1 MKYFL
6 TAICLITS
14 TVAFTQNTENEPK
27 YRRSSLYSLMIN
39 HTDQKFASEIR
50 NSFLNIPIPDKYNDH
65 DLSVKVVDINTKLKN
80 ASSNKENEAITAF
93 LNDNQIASRMVAKWF
108 NRDKYTG
115 ACDMELVKERGLYNA
130 NEFDKQMAARSA
142 RGTSML
148 QDAGEDLIGNTFVLV
163 NDISYVDKAKKGMIF
178 GGIIKALGSVAQ
190 AYTGVNVSSAT
201 NLIGDIAESI
211 RGFSVKINTFL
222 YKLSWNDEIANNFYE
237 TQYTDSIDTDKAQ
250 NFESNRGNYQLVY
263 VGKVESSG
271 STTSWLGVKLDT
283 PANMV
288 RKACQRAIDENIV
301 DLQTQFEEF
310 RTKTPLLSIDPLTA
324 DIGMKEGVSK
334 KSHFEVLDRVE
345 QQDGTYKYVKV
356 AEIEPVEDLI
366 WDNRYMAVEEGAKGA
381 NLGKTTFKKI
391 KGGDIF
397 PGMLIRETK

>member
-142 RGTSML
+142 RGISML

-271 STTSWLGVKLDT
+271 STTSWLGVKLET
-283 PANMV
+283 PENMV

>member
-14 TVAFTQNTENEPK
+14 TVAFAQNTENEPK

-80 ASSNKENEAITAF
+80 ASSNKENEAITTF
-93 LNDNQIASRMVAKWF
+93 LNDNQIAGRMVAKWF

-130 NEFDKQMAARSA
+130 NEFDKQIAARSA
-142 RGTSML
+142 RGISML

-178 GGIIKALGSVAQ
+178 GGIIKAIGTVAQ

-237 TQYTDSIDTDKAQ
+237 TQYTDSADTGKAQ

-310 RTKTPLLSIDPLTA
+310 RTKTPLLSIEPLTA
-324 DIGMKEGVSK
+324 DIGMKEGVSI
-334 KSHFEVLDRVE
+334 KSRFEVLDRVE
-345 QQDGTYKYVKV
+345 QKDSTYKYVKV
-356 AEIEPVEDLI
+356 AEIAPVEDMI

-381 NLGKTTFKKI
+381 NLGKTTFKKV

-397 PGMLIRETK
+397 PGMLIREIK

>member
-80 ASSNKENEAITAF
+80 ASSNKENEAITTF
-93 LNDNQIASRMVAKWF
+93 LNDNQIAGRMVAKWF

-142 RGTSML
+142 RGISML

-271 STTSWLGVKLDT
+271 STTSWLGVKLET
-283 PANMV
+283 PENMV

>member
-14 TVAFTQNTENEPK
+14 TVAFAQNTENEPK
-27 YRRSSLYSLMIN
+27 YHRSSLYSLMIN

-80 ASSNKENEAITAF
+80 ASSNKENEAITTF
-93 LNDNQIASRMVAKWF
+93 LNDNQIAGRMVAKWF

-130 NEFDKQMAARSA
+130 NEFDKQIAARSA
-142 RGTSML
+142 RGISML

-310 RTKTPLLSIDPLTA
+310 RTKTPLLSIEPLTA
-324 DIGMKEGVSK
+324 DIGMKEGVSI
-334 KSHFEVLDRVE
+334 KSRFEVLDRVE
-345 QQDGTYKYVKV
+345 QKDSTYKYVKV
-356 AEIEPVEDLI
+356 AEIAPVEDMI

-381 NLGKTTFKKI
+381 NLGKTTFKKV

-397 PGMLIRETK
+397 PGMLIREIK

>member
-80 ASSNKENEAITAF
+80 ASSNKENEAITTF
-93 LNDNQIASRMVAKWF
+93 LNDNQIAGRMVAKWF

-130 NEFDKQMAARSA
+130 NEFDKQIAARSA
-142 RGTSML
+142 RGISML

-178 GGIIKALGSVAQ
+178 GGIIKALGTVAQ

-237 TQYTDSIDTDKAQ
+237 TQYTDSADTGKAQ

-310 RTKTPLLSIDPLTA
+310 RTKTPLLSIEPLTA

-381 NLGKTTFKKI
+381 NLGKTTFKKV

>member
-14 TVAFTQNTENEPK
+14 TVAFAQNTENEPK

-80 ASSNKENEAITAF
+80 ASSNKENEAITTF
-93 LNDNQIASRMVAKWF
+93 LNDNQIAGRMVAKWF

-130 NEFDKQMAARSA
+130 NEFDKQIAARSA
-142 RGTSML
+142 RGISML

-178 GGIIKALGSVAQ
+178 GGIIKALGTVAQ

-237 TQYTDSIDTDKAQ
+237 TQYTDSADTGKAQ

-381 NLGKTTFKKI
+381 NLGKTTFKKV

>member
-6 TAICLITS
+6 TTICLITNV
-14 TVAFTQNTENEPK
+14 VAFAQNTGNEPK

-39 HTDQKFASEIR
+39 HTNQKFASEIR

-80 ASSNKENEAITAF
+80 ASSNKENADITTF

-130 NEFDKQMAARSA
+130 NEFDKQIAARSA

-237 TQYTDSIDTDKAQ
+237 TQYTDSADTVKAQ
-250 NFESNRGNYQLVY
+250 NFETNRGNYQLVY

-283 PANMV
+283 PENMV

-324 DIGMKEGVSK
+324 DIGMKEGVSS
-334 KSHFEVLDRVE
+334 KSRFEVLDRVE
-345 QQDGTYKYVKV
+345 QKDSTYKYVKV
-356 AEIEPVEDLI
+356 AEIEPVENMI
-366 WDNRYMAVEEGAKGA
+366 WDNRYMAAEEGAKGA
-381 NLGKTTFKKI
+381 NLGKTTFKKV

-397 PGMLIRETK
+397 PGMLIREIK

>member
-14 TVAFTQNTENEPK
+14 TVAFAQNTENEPK

-80 ASSNKENEAITAF
+80 ASSNKENEAITTF
-93 LNDNQIASRMVAKWF
+93 LNDNQIAGRMVAKWF

-130 NEFDKQMAARSA
+130 NEFDKQIAARSA
-142 RGTSML
+142 RGISML

-178 GGIIKALGSVAQ
+178 GGIIKAIGTVAQ

-237 TQYTDSIDTDKAQ
+237 TQYTDSADTGKAQ

-271 STTSWLGVKLDT
+271 STTSWLGVRLDT
-283 PANMV
+283 PENMV

-310 RTKTPLLSIDPLTA
+310 RTKTPLLSIEPLTA

-334 KSHFEVLDRVE
+334 KSRFEVLDRVE
-345 QQDGTYKYVKV
+345 QKDSTYKYVKV
-356 AEIEPVEDLI
+356 AEIEPVEDMI

-381 NLGKTTFKKI
+381 NLGKTTFKKV

-397 PGMLIRETK
+397 PGMMIREIK

>member
-14 TVAFTQNTENEPK
+14 TVAFAQNTENEPK

-80 ASSNKENEAITAF
+80 ASSNKENEAITTF
-93 LNDNQIASRMVAKWF
+93 LNDNQIAGRMVAKWF

-130 NEFDKQMAARSA
+130 NEFDKQIAARSA
-142 RGTSML
+142 RGISML

-271 STTSWLGVKLDT
+271 STTSWLGVKLET
-283 PANMV
+283 PENMV

>member
-14 TVAFTQNTENEPK
+14 TVAFAQNTENEPK

-80 ASSNKENEAITAF
+80 ASSNKENEAITTF
-93 LNDNQIASRMVAKWF
+93 LNDNQIAGRMVAKWF

-130 NEFDKQMAARSA
+130 NEFDKQIAARSA
-142 RGTSML
+142 RGISML

-237 TQYTDSIDTDKAQ
+237 TQYTDSADTGKAQ

-310 RTKTPLLSIDPLTA
+310 RTKTPLLSIEPLTA
-324 DIGMKEGVSK
+324 DIGMKEGVSI
-334 KSHFEVLDRVE
+334 KSRFEVLDRVE
-345 QQDGTYKYVKV
+345 QKDSTYKYVKV
-356 AEIEPVEDLI
+356 AEIAPVEDMI

-381 NLGKTTFKKI
+381 NLGKTTFKKV

-397 PGMLIRETK
+397 PGMLIREIK

>member
-6 TAICLITS
+6 TTICLITGI
-14 TVAFTQNTENEPK
+14 VAFAQNTENEQK

-80 ASSNKENEAITAF
+80 ASSNKENADITTF
-93 LNDNQIASRMVAKWF
+93 LNDNQIAGRMVAKWF
-108 NRDKYTG
+108 NRDKFTG

-130 NEFDKQMAARSA
+130 NEFDKQIAARST
-142 RGTSML
+142 RGISML

-163 NDISYVDKAKKGMIF
+163 NDISYVDKQKKGMIF
-178 GGIIKALGSVAQ
+178 GGIIKALGTVAQ
-190 AYTGVNVSSAT
+190 AYTGVNVTSAT

-237 TQYTDSIDTDKAQ
+237 TQYTDSVDAGKAK
-250 NFESNRGNYQLVY
+250 NFEDNRGNYQLLY

-271 STTSWLGVKLDT
+271 STTSWLGVNLDT
-283 PANMV
+283 PENMV

-334 KSHFEVLDRVE
+334 KSRFEVLDRVE
-345 QQDGTYKYVKV
+345 QKDSTYKYVKI
-356 AEIEPVEDLI
+356 AEIEPVEDMI
-366 WDNRYMAVEEGAKGA
+366 WDNRYMAAEEGAKGA
-381 NLGKTTFKKI
+381 NLGKTTFRKV

-397 PGMLIRETK
+397 PGMLIREIK

>member
-14 TVAFTQNTENEPK
+14 TVAFAQNTENEPK

-80 ASSNKENEAITAF
+80 ASSNKENEAITTF
-93 LNDNQIASRMVAKWF
+93 LNDNQIAGRMVAKWF

-115 ACDMELVKERGLYNA
+115 VCDMELVKERGLYNA

-271 STTSWLGVKLDT
+271 STTSWLGVKLET
-283 PANMV
+283 PENMV

>member
-6 TAICLITS
+6 TTICLITNV
-14 TVAFTQNTENEPK
+14 VAFAQNTGNEPK

-39 HTDQKFASEIR
+39 HTNQKFASEIR

-80 ASSNKENEAITAF
+80 ASSNKENADITTF

-130 NEFDKQMAARSA
+130 NEFDKQIAARSA

-237 TQYTDSIDTDKAQ
+237 TQYTDSADTGKAQ
-250 NFESNRGNYQLVY
+250 NFETNRGNYQLVY

-283 PANMV
+283 PENMV

-324 DIGMKEGVSK
+324 DIGMKEGVSS
-334 KSHFEVLDRVE
+334 KSRFEVLDRVE
-345 QQDGTYKYVKV
+345 QKDSTYKYVKV
-356 AEIEPVEDLI
+356 AEIEPVENMI
-366 WDNRYMAVEEGAKGA
+366 WDNRYMAAEEGAKGA
-381 NLGKTTFKKI
+381 NLGKTTFKKV

-397 PGMLIRETK
+397 PGMLIREIK

>member
-14 TVAFTQNTENEPK
+14 AVAFAQNTENEPK

-93 LNDNQIASRMVAKWF
+93 LNDNQIAGRMVAKWF

-271 STTSWLGVKLDT
+271 STTSWLGVKLET
-283 PANMV
+283 PENMV

>member
-14 TVAFTQNTENEPK
+14 TVAFAQNTENEPK

-80 ASSNKENEAITAF
+80 ASSNKENEAITTF
-93 LNDNQIASRMVAKWF
+93 LNDNQIAGRMVAKWF

-271 STTSWLGVKLDT
+271 STTSWLGVKLET
-283 PANMV
+283 PENMV

>member
-14 TVAFTQNTENEPK
+14 TVAFAQNTENEPK

-80 ASSNKENEAITAF
+80 ASSNKENEAITTF
-93 LNDNQIASRMVAKWF
+93 LNDNQIAGRMVSKWF

-130 NEFDKQMAARSA
+130 NEFDKQIAARSA
-142 RGTSML
+142 RGISML

-178 GGIIKALGSVAQ
+178 GGIIKAIGTVAQ

-237 TQYTDSIDTDKAQ
+237 TQYTDSADTGKAQ

-310 RTKTPLLSIDPLTA
+310 RTKTPLLSIEPLTA

-334 KSHFEVLDRVE
+334 KSRFEVLDRVE
-345 QQDGTYKYVKV
+345 QKDSTYKYVKV
-356 AEIEPVEDLI
+356 AEIEPVEDMI

-381 NLGKTTFKKI
+381 NLGKTTFKKV

-397 PGMLIRETK
+397 PGMLIREIK

>member
-14 TVAFTQNTENEPK
+14 TVAFAQNTENEPK

-80 ASSNKENEAITAF
+80 ASSNKENEAITTF
-93 LNDNQIASRMVAKWF
+93 LNDNQIAGRMVAKWF

-130 NEFDKQMAARSA
+130 NEFDKQIAARSA
-142 RGTSML
+142 RGISML

-178 GGIIKALGSVAQ
+178 GGIIKAIGTVAQ

-237 TQYTDSIDTDKAQ
+237 TQYTDSADTGKAQ

-310 RTKTPLLSIDPLTA
+310 RTKTPLLSIEPLTA

-381 NLGKTTFKKI
+381 NLGKTTFKKV

>member
-6 TAICLITS
+6 TTICLITGI
-14 TVAFTQNTENEPK
+14 VAFAQNTENEQK

-80 ASSNKENEAITAF
+80 ASSNKENADITTF
-93 LNDNQIASRMVAKWF
+93 LNDNQIAGRMVAKWF
-108 NRDKYTG
+108 NRDKFTG

-130 NEFDKQMAARSA
+130 NEFDKQIAARST
-142 RGTSML
+142 RGISML

-163 NDISYVDKAKKGMIF
+163 NDISYVDKQKKGMIF
-178 GGIIKALGSVAQ
+178 GGIIKALGTVAQ
-190 AYTGVNVSSAT
+190 AYTGVNVTSAT

-237 TQYTDSIDTDKAQ
+237 TQYTDSVDAGKAK
-250 NFESNRGNYQLVY
+250 NFEDNRGNYQLLY

-271 STTSWLGVKLDT
+271 STTSWLGVNLDT
-283 PANMV
+283 PENMV

-334 KSHFEVLDRVE
+334 KSRFEVLDRVE
-345 QQDGTYKYVKV
+345 QKDSTYKYVKV
-356 AEIEPVEDLI
+356 AEIEPVEDMI
-366 WDNRYMAVEEGAKGA
+366 WDNRYMAAEEGAKGA
-381 NLGKTTFKKI
+381 NLGKTTFRKV

-397 PGMLIRETK
+397 PGMLIREIK

>member
-6 TAICLITS
+6 TTICLITNV
-14 TVAFTQNTENEPK
+14 VAFAQNTGDEPK

-80 ASSNKENEAITAF
+80 ASSNKENADITTF

-115 ACDMELVKERGLYNA
+115 SCDMELVKERGLYNA
-130 NEFDKQMAARSA
+130 NEFDKQIAARSA

-190 AYTGVNVSSAT
+190 AYTGINVSSAT

-237 TQYTDSIDTDKAQ
+237 TQYTDSADPGKAG
-250 NFESNRGNYQLVY
+250 NFDANRGNYQLVY

-283 PANMV
+283 PENMV

-324 DIGMKEGVSK
+324 DIGMKEGVSP
-334 KSHFEVLDRVE
+334 KSRFEVLDRVE
-345 QQDGTYKYVKV
+345 QKDSTYKYVKV
-356 AEIEPVEDLI
+356 AEIEPVEGMI

-381 NLGKTTFKKI
+381 NLGRTTFKKV
-391 KGGDIF
+391 KGDDIF
-397 PGMLIRETK
+397 PGMLIREIK

>member
-80 ASSNKENEAITAF
+80 ASSNKENEAITTF
-93 LNDNQIASRMVAKWF
+93 LNDNQIAGRMVAKWF

-237 TQYTDSIDTDKAQ
+237 TQYTDSADTGKAQ

-310 RTKTPLLSIDPLTA
+310 RTKTPLLSIEPLTA

>member
-14 TVAFTQNTENEPK
+14 TVAFAQNTENEPK

-80 ASSNKENEAITAF
+80 ASSNKENEAITTF

-271 STTSWLGVKLDT
+271 STTSWLGVKLET
-283 PANMV
+283 PENMV

>member
-14 TVAFTQNTENEPK
+14 TVAFAQNTENEPK

-80 ASSNKENEAITAF
+80 ASSNKENEAITTF
-93 LNDNQIASRMVAKWF
+93 LNDNQIAGRMVAKWF

-130 NEFDKQMAARSA
+130 NEFDKQIAARSA
-142 RGTSML
+142 RGISML

-178 GGIIKALGSVAQ
+178 GGIIKALGTVAQ

-237 TQYTDSIDTDKAQ
+237 TQYTDSADTGKAQ

-271 STTSWLGVKLDT
+271 STTSWLGVRLDT
-283 PANMV
+283 PENMV

-310 RTKTPLLSIDPLTA
+310 RTKTPLLSIEPLTA

-334 KSHFEVLDRVE
+334 KSRFEVLDRVE
-345 QQDGTYKYVKV
+345 QKDSTYKYVKV
-356 AEIEPVEDLI
+356 AEIEPVEDMI

-381 NLGKTTFKKI
+381 NLGKTTFKKV

-397 PGMLIRETK
+397 PGMLIREIK

>member
-14 TVAFTQNTENEPK
+14 TVAFAQNTENEPK

-80 ASSNKENEAITAF
+80 ASSNKENEAITTF
-93 LNDNQIASRMVAKWF
+93 LNDNQIAGRMVAKWF

-130 NEFDKQMAARSA
+130 NEFDKQIAARSA
-142 RGTSML
+142 RGISML

-178 GGIIKALGSVAQ
+178 GGIIKALGTVAQ

-237 TQYTDSIDTDKAQ
+237 TQYTDSADTGKAQ

-334 KSHFEVLDRVE
+334 NSHFEVLDRVE

-381 NLGKTTFKKI
+381 NLGKTTFKKV

>member
-14 TVAFTQNTENEPK
+14 TVAFAQNTENEPK

-80 ASSNKENEAITAF
+80 ASSNKENEAITTF
-93 LNDNQIASRMVAKWF
+93 LNDNQIAGRMVAKWF

-130 NEFDKQMAARSA
+130 NEFDKQIAARSA
-142 RGTSML
+142 RGISML

-271 STTSWLGVKLDT
+271 STTSWLGVKLET
-283 PANMV
+283 PENMV

-324 DIGMKEGVSK
+324 DIGMKEGVST
-334 KSHFEVLDRVE
+334 KSRFEVLDRVE
-345 QQDGTYKYVKV
+345 QKDSTYKYVKV
-356 AEIEPVEDLI
+356 AEIAPVEDMI

-381 NLGKTTFKKI
+381 NLGKTTFKKV

>member
-14 TVAFTQNTENEPK
+14 TVAFAQNTENEPK

-80 ASSNKENEAITAF
+80 ASSNKENEAITTF
-93 LNDNQIASRMVAKWF
+93 LNDNQIAGRMVAKWF

-130 NEFDKQMAARSA
+130 NEFDKQIAARSA
-142 RGTSML
+142 RGISML

-178 GGIIKALGSVAQ
+178 GGIIKAIGTVAQ

-237 TQYTDSIDTDKAQ
+237 TQYTDSADTGKAQ

-310 RTKTPLLSIDPLTA
+310 RTKTPLLSIEPLTA
-324 DIGMKEGVSK
+324 DIGMKEGVSI
-334 KSHFEVLDRVE
+334 KSRFEVLDRVE
-345 QQDGTYKYVKV
+345 QQDSTYKYVKV
-356 AEIEPVEDLI
+356 AEIAPVEDMI

-381 NLGKTTFKKI
+381 NLGKTTFKKV

-397 PGMLIRETK
+397 PGMLIREIK

>member
-130 NEFDKQMAARSA
+130 NEFDRQMAARSA

-222 YKLSWNDEIANNFYE
+222 YKLSWNDEMANNFYE
-237 TQYTDSIDTDKAQ
+237 TQYTDSADTGKAQ

-310 RTKTPLLSIDPLTA
+310 RTKTPLLSIEPLTA
-324 DIGMKEGVSK
+324 DIGMKEGVSI
-334 KSHFEVLDRVE
+334 KSRFEVLDRVE
-345 QQDGTYKYVKV
+345 QKDSTYKYVKV
-356 AEIEPVEDLI
+356 AEIAPVEDMI

-381 NLGKTTFKKI
+381 NLGKTTFKKV

-397 PGMLIRETK
+397 PGMLIREIK

>member
-14 TVAFTQNTENEPK
+14 TVAFAQNTENEPK

-39 HTDQKFASEIR
+39 HTNQKFASEIR

-80 ASSNKENEAITAF
+80 ASSNKENADITAF

-271 STTSWLGVKLDT
+271 STTSWLGVKLET
-283 PANMV
+283 PENMV

>member
-6 TAICLITS
+6 TIICMTTS
-14 TVAFTQNTENEPK
+14 IVAFTQNTENEPK

-65 DLSVKVVDINTKLKN
+65 DLSVKVVDIKTKLKN
-80 ASSNKENEAITAF
+80 ASSNKENADITAF

-130 NEFDKQMAARSA
+130 NEFDKQIAARSV

-271 STTSWLGVKLDT
+271 STTSWLGVKLET
-283 PANMV
+283 PENMV

-334 KSHFEVLDRVE
+334 NSRFEVLDRVE

-356 AEIEPVEDLI
+356 AEIEPVENLI

-381 NLGKTTFKKI
+381 NLGKTTFKKV
-391 KGGDIF
+391 KGGDIY

>member
-14 TVAFTQNTENEPK
+14 TVAFAQNTENEPK

-80 ASSNKENEAITAF
+80 ASSNKENEAITTF
-93 LNDNQIASRMVAKWF
+93 LNDNQIAGRMVAKWF

-130 NEFDKQMAARSA
+130 NEFDKQIAARSA
-142 RGTSML
+142 RGISML

-178 GGIIKALGSVAQ
+178 GGIIKALGTVAQ

-237 TQYTDSIDTDKAQ
+237 TQYTDSADTGKAQ

>member
-130 NEFDKQMAARSA
+130 NEFDKQIAARSA
-142 RGTSML
+142 RGISML

-178 GGIIKALGSVAQ
+178 GGIIKALGTVAQ

-237 TQYTDSIDTDKAQ
+237 TQYTDSADTGKAQ

-271 STTSWLGVKLDT
+271 STTSWLGVKLET
-283 PANMV
+283 PENMV

>member
-14 TVAFTQNTENEPK
+14 TVAFAQNTENEPK

-80 ASSNKENEAITAF
+80 ASSNKENEAITTF
-93 LNDNQIASRMVAKWF
+93 LNDNQIAGRMVAKWF

-130 NEFDKQMAARSA
+130 NEFDKQIAARSA
-142 RGTSML
+142 RGISML

-178 GGIIKALGSVAQ
+178 GGIIKAIGTVAQ

-237 TQYTDSIDTDKAQ
+237 TQYTDSADTGKAQ
-250 NFESNRGNYQLVY
+250 NFESNRGNYQLIY

-271 STTSWLGVKLDT
+271 STTSWLGVRLDT
-283 PANMV
+283 PENMV

-310 RTKTPLLSIDPLTA
+310 RTKTPLLSIEPLTA

-334 KSHFEVLDRVE
+334 KSRFEVLDRVE
-345 QQDGTYKYVKV
+345 QKNSTYKYVKV
-356 AEIEPVEDLI
+356 AEIEPVEDMI

-381 NLGKTTFKKI
+381 NLGKTTFKKV

-397 PGMLIRETK
+397 PGMLIREIK

>member
-14 TVAFTQNTENEPK
+14 TVAFAQNTENEPK

-80 ASSNKENEAITAF
+80 ASSNKENEAITTF
-93 LNDNQIASRMVAKWF
+93 LNDNQIAGRMVAKWF

-130 NEFDKQMAARSA
+130 NEFDKQIAARSA
-142 RGTSML
+142 RGISML

-271 STTSWLGVKLDT
+271 STTSWLGVKLET
-283 PANMV
+283 PENMV

-324 DIGMKEGVSK
+324 DIGMKEGVST
-334 KSHFEVLDRVE
+334 KSRFEVLDRVE
-345 QQDGTYKYVKV
+345 QKDSTYKYVKV
-356 AEIEPVEDLI
+356 AEIAPVEDMI

-381 NLGKTTFKKI
+381 NLGKTTFKKV

-397 PGMLIRETK
+397 PGMLIREIK

>member
-14 TVAFTQNTENEPK
+14 TVAFAQNTENEPK

-80 ASSNKENEAITAF
+80 ASSNKENEAITTF
-93 LNDNQIASRMVAKWF
+93 LNDNQIAGRMVAKWF

-130 NEFDKQMAARSA
+130 NEFDKQIAARSA
-142 RGTSML
+142 RGISML

-271 STTSWLGVKLDT
+271 STTSWLGVKLET
-283 PANMV
+283 PENMV

-381 NLGKTTFKKI
+381 NLGKTTFKKV
-391 KGGDIF
+391 KGGDIY

>member
-14 TVAFTQNTENEPK
+14 TVAFAQNTENEPK

-80 ASSNKENEAITAF
+80 ASSNKENEAITTF
-93 LNDNQIASRMVAKWF
+93 LNDNQIAGRMVAKWF

-130 NEFDKQMAARSA
+130 NEFDKQIAARSA
-142 RGTSML
+142 RGISML

-178 GGIIKALGSVAQ
+178 GGIIKALGTVAQ

-237 TQYTDSIDTDKAQ
+237 TQYTDSADTGKAQ

-271 STTSWLGVKLDT
+271 STTSWLGVRLDT
-283 PANMV
+283 PENMV

-310 RTKTPLLSIDPLTA
+310 RTKTPLLSIEPLTA

-334 KSHFEVLDRVE
+334 KSRFEVLDRVE
-345 QQDGTYKYVKV
+345 QKDSTYKYVKV
-356 AEIEPVEDLI
+356 AEIEPVEDMI

-381 NLGKTTFKKI
+381 NLGKTTFKKV

>member
-115 ACDMELVKERGLYNA
+115 SCDMELVKERGLYNA

-310 RTKTPLLSIDPLTA
+310 RTKTPLLSIEPLTA

>member
-14 TVAFTQNTENEPK
+14 TVAFAQNTENEPK

-80 ASSNKENEAITAF
+80 ASSNKENEAITTF
-93 LNDNQIASRMVAKWF
+93 LNDNQIAGRMVAKWF

-130 NEFDKQMAARSA
+130 NEFDKQIAARSA
-142 RGTSML
+142 RGISML

-310 RTKTPLLSIDPLTA
+310 RTKTPLLSIEPLTA
-324 DIGMKEGVSK
+324 DIGMKEGVSI
-334 KSHFEVLDRVE
+334 KSRFEVLDRVE
-345 QQDGTYKYVKV
+345 QKDSTYKYVKV
-356 AEIEPVEDLI
+356 AEIAPVEDMI

-381 NLGKTTFKKI
+381 NLGKTTFKKV

-397 PGMLIRETK
+397 PGMLIREIK

>member
-14 TVAFTQNTENEPK
+14 TVAFAQNTENEPK

-80 ASSNKENEAITAF
+80 ASSNKENEAITTF
-93 LNDNQIASRMVAKWF
+93 LNDNQIAGRMVAKWF

-130 NEFDKQMAARSA
+130 NEFDKQIAARSA
-142 RGTSML
+142 RGISML

-324 DIGMKEGVSK
+324 DIGMKEGVST
-334 KSHFEVLDRVE
+334 KSRFEVLDRVE

-356 AEIEPVEDLI
+356 AEIEPVENLI

>member
-14 TVAFTQNTENEPK
+14 TVAFAQNTENEPK

-80 ASSNKENEAITAF
+80 ASSNKENEAITTF
-93 LNDNQIASRMVAKWF
+93 LNDNQIAGRMVAKWF

-130 NEFDKQMAARSA
+130 NEFDKQIAARSA
-142 RGTSML
+142 RGISML

-178 GGIIKALGSVAQ
+178 GGIIKAIGTVAQ

-237 TQYTDSIDTDKAQ
+237 TQYTDSADTGKAQ

-271 STTSWLGVKLDT
+271 STTSWLGVRLDT
-283 PANMV
+283 PENMV

-310 RTKTPLLSIDPLTA
+310 RTKTPLLSIEPLTA

-334 KSHFEVLDRVE
+334 KSRFEVLDRVE
-345 QQDGTYKYVKV
+345 QKDSTYKYVKV
-356 AEIEPVEDLI
+356 AEIEPVEDMI

-381 NLGKTTFKKI
+381 NLGKTTFKKV

-397 PGMLIRETK
+397 PGMLIREIK